1 MNRRDI
7 LKYVPAIGALTTAPI
22 AGPAL
27 SAPTLPE
34 MAELIAIPHET
45 HQAILD
51 WRTAHRESVR
61 AAKAYS
67 DQLLVTGDNCRHIGG
82 KWSSPEDAEA
92 CMLRWREYVEA
103 GKGVEITRERM
114 IYALLKI

>member
-7 LKYVPAIGALTTAPI
+7 LKYVPAIGALTTTPIVAQTLTAP
-22 AGPAL
+22 APAN
-27 SAPTLPE
+27 
-34 MAELIAIPHET
+34 MAELIAIPHEA

-51 WRTAHRESVR
+51 WQTAHRKSVR

-67 DQLLVTGDNCRHIGG
+67 DQLRVTGDNCRHIGG
-82 KWSSPEDAEA
+82 KWSSPEDARA
-92 CMLRWREYVEA
+92 CTLRWREYVEA
-103 GKGVEITRERM
+103 GKDVEITRERM